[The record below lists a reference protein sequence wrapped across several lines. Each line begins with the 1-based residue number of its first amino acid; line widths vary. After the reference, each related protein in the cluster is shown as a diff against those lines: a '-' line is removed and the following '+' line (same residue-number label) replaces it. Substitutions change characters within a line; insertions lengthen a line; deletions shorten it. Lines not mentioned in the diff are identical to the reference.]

1 MQDLSSNTHFKTSD
15 TALAAFL
22 RTQNFLLIS
31 VDYSMPRY
39 EFHFKDSEQI
49 REAANN
55 YLIGNALCDPSD
67 YARVFKKLNRII
79 GKRCQWEE
87 D

>member
-1 MQDLSSNTHFKTSD
+1 MEQQSDNHFKTSD

-22 RTQNFLLIS
+22 KVKNFYLVSI
-31 VDYSMPRY
+31 DYEKPRY
-39 EFHFKDSEQI
+39 EFHFLNSDQLQ
-49 REAANN
+49 EAANS

-67 YARVFKKLNRII
+67 YSRIFKKLNRII
-79 GKRCQWEE
+79 FKKVQWEN